1 MGVLN
6 NLRKNIVH
14 RLIRPD
20 DGYIPTG
27 YVTKLYREKDTYQY
41 IMERVTSVS
50 DTYYKPSLTGWH
62 TVAMSKSN
70 LEEVEFTE
78 WVFGILSNLHVEYS
92 KRLENITLKEL
103 KQFQAKKKGEKP
115 VINKQSFCDIM
126 HALDTYWDNLR
137 GLQGILNVV
146 FEDNMLTQI
155 FDRVVEALTDDLEP
169 DLGYGEDPM
178 IMRWLFE
185 FDAGRDE
192 KAKDGVDGYSLTSA
206 EELYDYLM
214 HKKKLQE
221 TLDKFENM

>member
-1 MGVLN
+1 MGVWN
-6 NLRKNIVH
+6 NLRKRIVH

-27 YVTKLYREKDTYQY
+27 YPTRLYVTSDYQY
-41 IMERVTSVS
+41 VMRRSMPIRAV
-50 DTYYKPSLTGWH
+50 YYKPTLAGWSEISVNGEH
-62 TVAMSKSN
+62 

-78 WVFGILSNLHVEYS
+78 WIFGIISNLSAEYS
-92 KRLENITLKEL
+92 KRLDNITPKEL
-103 KQFQAKKKGEKP
+103 KKFTTKEGKP

-137 GLQGILNVV
+137 GLQGILDVV

-169 DLGYGEDPM
+169 DLDYGEDPM

-214 HKKKLQE
+214 HKKNLQE

>member
-1 MGVLN
+1 MP
-6 NLRKNIVH
+6 
-14 RLIRPD
+14 IRA
-20 DGYIPTG
+20 
-27 YVTKLYREKDTYQY
+27 V
-41 IMERVTSVS
+41 
-50 DTYYKPSLTGWH
+50 YYKPTLAGWSEISVNGEH
-62 TVAMSKSN
+62 

-78 WVFGILSNLHVEYS
+78 WIFGIISNLSAEYS
-92 KRLENITLKEL
+92 NRLDNITPKEL
-103 KQFQAKKKGEKP
+103 KKFATKEGKP

-137 GLQGILNVV
+137 GLQGILDVV

-169 DLGYGEDPM
+169 DLEYGEDPM

-214 HKKKLQE
+214 HKKNLQE